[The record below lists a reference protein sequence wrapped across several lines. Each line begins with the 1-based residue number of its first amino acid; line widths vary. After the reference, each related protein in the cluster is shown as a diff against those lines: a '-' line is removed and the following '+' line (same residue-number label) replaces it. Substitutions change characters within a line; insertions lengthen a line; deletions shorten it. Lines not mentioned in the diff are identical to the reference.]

1 MIRALV
7 VEDSST
13 ARTLL
18 TEILASDGD
27 VEVVGAA
34 PNGAEAVEMAKRL
47 KPDVI
52 TMDVHMPVMDGFEA
66 TRVIMAETPT
76 PIVIVT
82 ASVDV
87 REVELSMNAL
97 RLGALTVLAKP
108 TGPTDPDFDVQSE
121 RLLQTVKTMSQVRV
135 VRRLLDRTPAGRPRV
150 QPGRAR
156 RHIVAIAASTGGP
169 AALAR
174 ILGELS
180 MDFPAPVLVVQHIAN
195 GFVPGFVAWLNSIST
210 LRVKVAEAREPL
222 LPKTVYVAPDDRHLA
237 VAERS
242 TISLPDSPPVGGFR
256 PSGTL
261 LFESVARAFGKAA
274 VAVVLTGM
282 GQDGVAALP
291 LLRGAGGVVIAQDEG
306 SSVVFGMPG
315 AAVSAGQVDETLRL
329 DAIAGRLGELVS
341 PQVGSP

>member
-7 VEDSST
+7 VEDSPT
-13 ARTLL
+13 ARELL
-18 TEILASDGD
+18 VEILRSDAE
-27 VEVVGAA
+27 VEVVGSAA
-34 PNGAEAVEMAKRL
+34 NGVDGVEMTKRL

-52 TMDVHMPVMDGFEA
+52 TMDVRMPIMDGFEA
-66 TRVIMAETPT
+66 TRVIMAEKPT

-82 ASVDV
+82 ASGDV

-121 RLLQTVKTMSQVRV
+121 RLRQTVKTMSQVRV
-135 VRRLLDRTPAGRPRV
+135 VRRLLDRTPLGRPHIHPRRTR
-150 QPGRAR
+150 GR
-156 RHIVAIAASTGGP
+156 IVAIAASTGGP

-174 ILGELS
+174 ILADVS
-180 MDFPAPVLVVQHIAN
+180 MDFPVPVLVVQHIAS
-195 GFVPGFVAWLNSIST
+195 GFVPGFVTWLNSMST
-210 LRVKVAEAREPL
+210 LRVKIAEAGEPL
-222 LPKTVYVAPDDRHLA
+222 LPKTVYIAPDDRHLA
-237 VAERS
+237 VADRS
-242 TISLPDSPPVGGFR
+242 TISLPDSAPISGFR

-261 LFESVARAFGKAA
+261 LFESVAKAFGNAA

-291 LLRGAGGVVIAQDEG
+291 TIRTAGGLVIAQDEE

-315 AAVSAGQVDETLRL
+315 AAVSARQVDETLRL

-341 PQVGSP
+341 PVPVNP